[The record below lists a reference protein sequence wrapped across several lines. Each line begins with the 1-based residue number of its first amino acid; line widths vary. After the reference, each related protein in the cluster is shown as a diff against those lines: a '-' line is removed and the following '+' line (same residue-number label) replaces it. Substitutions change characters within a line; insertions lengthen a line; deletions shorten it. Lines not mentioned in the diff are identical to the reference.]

1 MEIEQVELENKLLSE
16 ELIKKELL
24 IDEKDKQISNISSE
38 LAIKFNHLTEFNK
51 KLKIDNELY
60 NLLT

>member
-38 LAIKFNHLTEFNK
+38 LAIKFNDLTEFNK